1 MAQRDPI
8 QGQLQEQVMRLL
20 WDLGEARVEQVRQA
34 LPKRSRGAYTTVQT
48 VLNRLAE
55 RGLLDRD
62 RRGNVIFYSPK
73 VSEAD
78 YLTRSLTR
86 ALAGASEDARRA
98 ALAQLM
104 GGLEGAELREVQA
117 LASDVARRRRR

>member
-1 MAQRDPI
+1 
-8 QGQLQEQVMRLL
+8 
-20 WDLGEARVEQVRQA
+20 VEHVRQA

-55 RGLLDRD
+55 RGLLNRD

-73 VSEAD
+73 ISEAD
-78 YLTRSLTR
+78 YLARSLTR
-86 ALAGASEDARRA
+86 ALAGASQDARRA